1 LGLGGTRFSQQHALD
16 SATLCNAAM
25 PEYLSVLT
33 TSFPLGLDRIRKG
46 FVLEGDDGG
55 GNNNNDLLVFEP
67 LTARENLQELKCFL
81 EAIDMPATNNKTI
94 VWSDHASNY
103 LALKGRLG
111 RDRDRLLQEVIE
123 VLEAPEEDD
132 VYNLRPEWA
141 RGL

>member
-1 LGLGGTRFSQQHALD
+1 MILLGLGGTRFSQQHALD

-33 TSFPLGLDRIRKG
+33 TSYPLGLDRIREG
-46 FVLEGDDGG
+46 FFEGDG
-55 GNNNNDLLVFEP
+55 GNNNALFEP

-81 EAIDMPATNNKTI
+81 EAIDMPTTHNKTI
-94 VWSDHASNY
+94 FRSDHASNY
-103 LALKGRLG
+103 LVLKGRLG
-111 RDRDRLLQEVIE
+111 RDHARLLQEVIE